1 MIFKKKVKKPEY
13 DRKSKR
19 PVIHASIC
27 TGERVAG
34 FKDLHTGKFEEIML
48 IRNDKDLNEFMGT
61 YNVLEEEI
69 VKEW

>member
-1 MIFKKKVKKPEY
+1 MIFKKKVKKLEY

-48 IRNDKDLNEFMGT
+48 IRDDSDLNVFMET
-61 YNVLEEEI
+61 YNILEEEI

>member
-1 MIFKKKVKKPEY
+1 MIFKKKVKKLEY

-48 IRNDKDLNEFMGT
+48 IRDDSDLNEFMET
-61 YNVLEEEI
+61 YNILEEEI

>member
-1 MIFKKKVKKPEY
+1 MIFKKKVKKLVY

-61 YNVLEEEI
+61 YNILEEEI

>member
-1 MIFKKKVKKPEY
+1 MIFKKKVKKLVY

-48 IRNDKDLNEFMGT
+48 IRNDSDLNEFMGT
-61 YNVLEEEI
+61 YNILAEEI

>member
-1 MIFKKKVKKPEY
+1 MIFKKKVVKLEY
-13 DRKSKR
+13 DKESKR

-48 IRNDKDLNEFMGT
+48 IRDDSDLNEFMET
-61 YNVLEEEI
+61 YNILEEEI